1 MDTRIHSSLAIKLGL
16 LFVKLLIINVLEDC
30 AMSEMGPGEFLKY
43 FAGLIAFSIVIYVIV
58 AVTQSATVAIIIAVA
73 ILLFVLYASSKG
85 GGSSGGGMDGG
96 HW

>member
-1 MDTRIHSSLAIKLGL
+1 MI
-16 LFVKLLIINVLEDC
+16 
-30 AMSEMGPGEFLKY
+30 GPGEFLKY
-43 FAGLIAFSIVIYVIV
+43 FAGLIVFTIVIYAIISL
-58 AVTQSATVAIIIAVA
+58 TQSATVAIIIAVA